1 MGIYDSIFYGAGG
14 SFYGPSDTDVP
25 TDLRFYR
32 TNVDNVYVFHWGF
45 QEAFITPLLS
55 TLDYDLQLDSVPT
68 FDSPDL
74 TQFDSLSAISYQ
86 NGDVRKGFAVPV
98 PTRLDKTEQ
107 TWYARVRSKTGF
119 VFSAWSLILQFTIVK
134 KWELEEAEALL
145 NNLPDY
151 HVYNKEDLIKDVSQ
165 RSTKLYKVCNMY
177 SRELDQNYLED
188 TLTKTNN
195 YISLCRDEQLFD
207 NFGTFFNYEKPQTQQ
222 FVEYR
227 MCLLNL
233 ILGSL
238 VGATEDAVE
247 RVIKC
252 FTGVNP
258 IIELIRERNDFF
270 LTTELETPTPTPNGV
285 AVDFTL
291 TSDYVTNSLVVL
303 KNGVIQT
310 NGVDYTENHSLPG
323 FTMAV
328 APLIGDTL
336 QAFFDVGS
344 SGQPDPVVFDLSDT
358 VALTGSVTFTNN
370 SQTVTGVGTLFLS
383 EVTPGMI
390 LTDSSG
396 LIFGVVTAVA
406 SNTSLSLEDPWIGS
420 TGVSSPAYKV
430 NFNGTIS
437 LTGSVTFTNGSS
449 AVTGVGT
456 AFLSQLQVGD
466 TIIDDTGLTQGIVST
481 IASNTSLTLTANW
494 AGSTGVSIN
503 ARKLVYTE
511 PLLWDRGT
519 LAYGFIIRVV
529 NPGLFILD
537 RELIEQLVRP
547 LLPAHCKVF
556 FDFE

>member
-1 MGIYDSIFYGAGG
+1 MSIYDSIFYGAGG

-55 TLDYDLQLDSVPT
+55 SLDFELQLDTLPSFT
-68 FDSPDL
+68 SPNMV
-74 TQFDSLSAISYQ
+74 QFDSTSAITFQ

-98 PTRLDKTEQ
+98 SIREDGTTQ
-107 TWYARVRSKTGF
+107 IWYARVRSKSGF
-119 VFSAWSLILQFTIVK
+119 TTSAWSLVLQFEILR

-151 HVYNKEDLIKDVSQ
+151 HVYNKEDLIRAVSD

-177 SRELDQNYLED
+177 ARELDQNYLED

-207 NFGTFFNYEKPQTQQ
+207 NFGTFFNYIKPQIQE

-227 MCLLNL
+227 MTLYHL

-238 VGATEDAVE
+238 VGGTLDAIE
-247 RVIKC
+247 RVIKS
-252 FTGVNP
+252 FTGVSP
-258 IIELIRERNDFF
+258 VIELIRDRQDFF
-270 LTTELETPTPTPNGV
+270 LTTQLETPTPTPDGI

-291 TSDYVTNSLVVL
+291 SEDYINGSLVVI

-310 NGVDYTENHSLPG
+310 PGVDFTENHSLPG
-323 FTMAV
+323 FTMTV

-336 QAFFDVGS
+336 QAFFDVGNA
-344 SGQPDPVVFDLSDT
+344 GEPDPVVFDIT
-358 VALTGSVTFTNN
+358 NTTNLTGSVTFTNG
-370 SQTVTGVGTLFLS
+370 SVSVTGVGTLFTTELL
-383 EVTPGMI
+383 EGHI
-390 LTDSSG
+390 ITDSAG
-396 LIFGVVTAVA
+396 LVLGVVNQII
-406 SNTSLSLEDPWIGS
+406 SPTSLELEDPWIGS
-420 TGVSSPAYKV
+420 TGVSAPAKKL
-430 NFNGTIS
+430 NFNGTVH
-437 LTGSVTFTNGSS
+437 LTGTVTFTNSLTS
-449 AVTGVGT
+449 VTGVGT
-456 AFLSQLQVGD
+456 QFINELAPGD
-466 TIIDDTGLTQGIVST
+466 TITDNGGTTLGVVSLVT
-481 IASNTSLTLTANW
+481 NNTSLTLVDPW
-494 AGSTGVSIN
+494 AGLSGANSN
-503 ARKLVYTE
+503 ARKVIYSE

-529 NPGLFILD
+529 NPGLFVLD
-537 RELIEQLVRP
+537 RELIEQVVRP